1 MYSSHGVLNVSENIE
16 EKIKRLRE
24 LGKAAAEPEAPS
36 PGPKPGRIPARPP
49 KRPSKIGSL
58 RERERRKR
66 ILIGAAVI
74 SIILIIS
81 IAAVYVYLQGKS
93 ARELEAAKQA
103 KINEVNAYFKG
114 NLTNDPVKKQLIEKI
129 QAAQSVEEVE
139 KIDVKK
145 AYQDRLKEI
154 EAARAAEEE
163 KKRLEELNK
172 VKTDKLNEVEL
183 DFEPLL
189 NQPLPED
196 LKNEVVNTLNSLKSS
211 INSAQSKEEVSAIDP
226 TPYLIDLWKKYYYY
240 LIDSTPSEKVIL
252 KKGAEKHIYTKVEAK
267 YEISRITEYGE
278 LLQYSIEKAQ
288 MVKIALV
295 LPRKNVV
302 GGYLEP
308 GAKIQIF
315 AQNKSNVYIKVADE
329 GFIDLVLLPTQAGSI
344 SVSES
349 QSNSN
354 SYNNQATTTY
364 SQTSSDQTTYQP
376 GASVISNSQTTNE
389 NEQYS
394 SGQTSSES
402 SSASYNY
409 NVNLA
414 EVLKAL
420 AADKLNNPDDV
431 KETLEKY
438 GWKVMDLEQATRML
452 TMDPNTPVLVIVE
465 VPSDFV
471 SDILTYQ
478 NELYIANVVG

>member
-1 MYSSHGVLNVSENIE
+1 MSENIE

-74 SIILIIS
+74 SIILIMS

-93 ARELEAAKQA
+93 ARELKAAKQA

-114 NLTNDPVKKQLIEKI
+114 NLANDPVKQQLIGEI

-154 EAARAAEEE
+154 KAARAAEEE

-438 GWKVMDLEQATRML
+438 GWKVMDLEQATGML

>member
-49 KRPSKIGSL
+49 KKPSKIGSL
-58 RERERRKR
+58 REKERRKR

-81 IAAVYVYLQGKS
+81 IAAVYVYLQGKA

-129 QAAQSVEEVE
+129 RAAQSVEDVE

-154 EAARAAEEE
+154 EAARVAAEE
-163 KKRLEELNK
+163 KKRMEELNK
-172 VKTDKLNEVEL
+172 AKTDKLNEVEL

-196 LKNEVVNTLNSLKSS
+196 LKNEVVNTLNSLKGS
-211 INSAQSKEEVSAIDP
+211 INSAQSKEEVSAINP
-226 TPYLIDLWKKYYYY
+226 TPYIIDLWKKYYYY
-240 LIDSTPSEKVIL
+240 LIDSAPSEKVIL

-302 GGYLEP
+302 GGYMEP

-315 AQNKSNVYIKVADE
+315 AQNKSKVYIKVADE

-354 SYNNQATTTY
+354 LYNNQATTTY
-364 SQTSSDQTTYQP
+364 TSSEQTTYQP
-376 GASVISNSQTTNE
+376 GASVISQTTNE

-420 AADKLNNPDDV
+420 AADKLNNPDDI

-465 VPSDFV
+465 VPSEFV